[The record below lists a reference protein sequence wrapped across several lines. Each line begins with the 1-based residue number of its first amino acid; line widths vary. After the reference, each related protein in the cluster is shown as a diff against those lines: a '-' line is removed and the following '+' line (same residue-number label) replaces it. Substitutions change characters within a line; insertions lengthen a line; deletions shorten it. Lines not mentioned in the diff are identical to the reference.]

1 MQSTTILRRL
11 LWLLLIPL
19 AVGVTACFGSTSPT
33 DKCGFVRG
41 DGTDDRNIH
50 SVFYPGESVD
60 PGTNNEAVFFPCNS
74 RNYII
79 NDGTVKNGN
88 GDRVGDRFNPS
99 KGYTSTHQAT
109 LVSLRADWE
118 LNQDPTILKTEFAPL
133 CLKYDCWSSDDN
145 SGDANYS
152 TPGWNGMLGEN
163 MGPAIDQA
171 VLEASAKFDDTL
183 WKNHDPAEYK
193 KLADEISKVFSKYA
207 QATTG
212 YADDLFCGSGS
223 TSGWTD
229 PDNPGA
235 KSNKF
240 KCGQVRFTVNDVQN
254 ADKSQQDQVGNVNAK
269 DQKIAAN
276 EDRLAIA
283 AALYGKDA
291 SFWLGVQDSFKA
303 CPAGATC
310 VLPGGLTLKRQK

>member
-11 LWLLLIPL
+11 SLLLLLSL
-19 AVGVTACFGSTSPT
+19 AIIVAACNEVKTSSDMCAMIT
-33 DKCGFVRG
+33 GNG
-41 DGTDDRNIH
+41 NNDRKVHNI
-50 SVFYPGESVD
+50 VYPGQKADQSD
-60 PGTNNEAVFFPCNS
+60 NENVSYFPCNS

-99 KGYTSTHQAT
+99 KGYTKSTHQQI
-109 LVSLRADWE
+109 LVSLPDWE

-223 TSGWTD
+223 TSGWDD